1 MCVFY
6 SSGTERSMIPPVL
19 NTQKQSK
26 KPIRSGFVVD
36 VLRGVGRWG
45 RGAVQ
50 GVQVREG
57 SSLVKT

>member
-1 MCVFY
+1 
-6 SSGTERSMIPPVL
+6 MIPPVL

-36 VLRGVGRWG
+36 VLRGVGRRG

-57 SSLVKT
+57 SSLVKI